1 MSSTHGHWTPL
12 GTGALTTENAD
23 VGLGHIVPVKTYVN
37 ILLILLVLTA
47 LTVGVSRIDLGAWNT
62 VVAIV
67 VATIKAILVAC
78 FFMHLKFEKKLIILY
93 AIYPLVILFLLIGS
107 TVKDGETREDPS
119 DGTSPIETFP
129 AQVIHMDNHAE
140 HSEHSEH

>member
-1 MSSTHGHWTPL
+1 MSSTHEHWTPL

-23 VGLGHIVPVKTYVN
+23 SGLGHIVPISTYRN
-37 ILLILLVLTA
+37 ILLVLLFLTI

-67 VATIKAILVAC
+67 VATIKALLVAC

-93 AIYPLVILFLLIGS
+93 AVYPLVILFLLIGS
-107 TVKDGETREDPS
+107 TVKDESARENPS
-119 DGTSPIETFP
+119 DGTKPIETLP
-129 AQVIHMDNHAE
+129 ATMPHLE
-140 HSEHSEH
+140 H

>member
-1 MSSTHGHWTPL
+1 MSSTHEHWTPL
-12 GTGALTTENAD
+12 GTGALTTENAES
-23 VGLGHIVPVKTYVN
+23 GLGHIVPVKTYRD
-37 ILLILLVLTA
+37 ILLILLALTV

-107 TVKDGETREDPS
+107 TVKDGETRQNPS
-119 DGTSPIETFP
+119 DGLSPIETSP
-129 AQVIHMDNHAE
+129 AAQLHME
-140 HSEHSEH
+140 HSE

>member
-12 GTGALTTENAD
+12 GTGALTTEDAD
-23 VGLGHIVPVKTYVN
+23 SGLGHIVPLSTYRN
-37 ILLILLVLTA
+37 ILLVLLFLTV

-67 VATIKAILVAC
+67 VATIKAMLVAC

-119 DGTSPIETFP
+119 DGTSPIETSP
-129 AQVIHMDNHAE
+129 AADVHLDH
-140 HSEHSEH
+140 

>member
-23 VGLGHIVPVKTYVN
+23 SGLGHIVPISTYRN
-37 ILLILLVLTA
+37 ILLILIVLTA

-67 VATIKAILVAC
+67 VATIKAMLVAC

-107 TVKDGETREDPS
+107 TVKDGEERENPS
-119 DGTSPIETFP
+119 DGTSPIETAP
-129 AQVIHMDNHAE
+129 AAE
-140 HSEHSEH
+140 LHLEH